1 MESKR
6 GVVNLHGNLLSKY
19 RGATPPIA
27 PWMTID
33 NEKYIGM
40 TLHYINKGCDTGNDI
55 YQ

>member
-1 MESKR
+1 MEIYCQ
-6 GVVNLHGNLLSKY
+6 NIEALP
-19 RGATPPIA
+19 PPIA